1 MEKPIKMLRQHEE
14 AVRERLRALDREKF
28 GERLWAKDATLWKS
42 DPESQKRIRNRLGW
56 LNVVQE
62 MSAKAGDLA
71 AFARTIKEE
80 GFSDAVLL
88 GMGGSSLCPEVFR
101 NTYGVEG
108 GYPDLRVLDSTDP
121 ATILNVECS
130 VDLPKTLFIL
140 ASKSGTTI
148 EMMSLYRYFSTRLR
162 AVVEGSI
169 GSRFI
174 AITDP
179 GTPLETLA
187 HEQRFRRV
195 FTTPAD
201 VGGRYSALT
210 YFGLVPLALIG
221 ADLSPFLNRAL
232 EMVGAC
238 GPAVSAEENAGVSL
252 GGILAEMGMK
262 GRDKVTFLVSP
273 AVDSFG
279 YWVEQ
284 LLAES
289 TGKEGKGLLPIEGE
303 PLGEPEAYGDDRL
316 FVELEVSSSAEE
328 TADQRLLALQTG
340 NHPIVRI
347 PLRDPL
353 DLAGEFFRW
362 EVATATAG
370 AILGVN
376 PFDEPNVTESKEN
389 TKRLLEDFKKSG
401 QLPPREPVLEEGGI
415 RLFTGANVGSR
426 DSIWETFKKFLERS
440 KASDYVA
447 LMAYVERSEANES
460 LLQEFR
466 ARIRD
471 RIRLATTL
479 GFGPRFLHSTGQ
491 FHKGGPDSGIFI
503 QITAE
508 DATDVPIPGEPYG
521 FSLLKRAQALGDFLA
536 LSSRGRR
543 VIEVRLG
550 LEVERDLRRLLG
562 LIQ

>member
-1 MEKPIKMLRQHEE
+1 MENPIKMLRQYED
-14 AVRERLRALDREKF
+14 AVQERLRALDREKF
-28 GERLWAKDATLWKS
+28 GERLWAKDPALWKS
-42 DPESQKRIRNRLGW
+42 DPESKKKIRNRLGW
-56 LNVVQE
+56 LTIVQE
-62 MSAKAGDLA
+62 MSAHAEDLA
-71 AFARTIKEE
+71 AFARSIKEE
-80 GFSDAVLL
+80 GFTDAVLL

-101 NTYGVEG
+101 KTYGVAP

-130 VDLPKTLFIL
+130 VNLQKTLFIL

-148 EMMSLYRYFSTRLR
+148 EMESLYRYFSGRLQ
-162 AVVEGSI
+162 AVVGGSI
-169 GSRFI
+169 GTRFI

-179 GTPLETLA
+179 ETPLEALA
-187 HEQRFRRV
+187 REQRFRRI

-201 VGGRYSALT
+201 IGGRYSALT

-221 ADLSPFLNRAL
+221 ADLSPFLDRSL
-232 EMVGAC
+232 EMVRAC
-238 GPAVSAEENAGVSL
+238 GPSVPAGENAGVSL
-252 GGILAEMGMK
+252 GAILAEIGMK
-262 GRDKVTFLVSP
+262 GRDKVTFLASP
-273 AVDSFG
+273 AIGSFG

-303 PLGEPEAYGDDRL
+303 PLGEPEVYGEDRL
-316 FVELEVSSSAEE
+316 FVELEVSSSGDE

-340 NHPIVRI
+340 DHPIVRI
-347 PLRDPL
+347 PLRGPL

-389 TKRLLEDFKKSG
+389 TKRLLEEFKKSG

-415 RLFTGANVGSR
+415 RLFTGAEVGSR
-426 DSIWETFKKFLERS
+426 DSIWESFKKFLERS

-471 RIRLATTL
+471 RTRLATTL

-508 DATDVPIPGEPYG
+508 DATEVPIPGEPYG

-536 LSSRGRR
+536 LSNRGRR
-543 VIEVRLG
+543 VIEVRVG
-550 LEVERDLRRLLG
+550 REVERDLRRLLG